1 MLLLAVLLCASP
13 ADVQARLRH
22 LDSVAAAW
30 APAPSQDVT
39 RLAFLTTLFGTRQAA
54 SMAVQGSY
62 PIQLTDEPSGVVA
75 IQYVPGPARQLIATA
90 LRDGRKRL
98 LLVDEEGAA
107 PVEIDPAQ
115 GDQILGGF
123 PRDGKRVFYAV
134 VDGGR
139 VALRIGSLESRRS
152 VDVAPPPP
160 AAGVKP
166 AKDSVPLAE
175 ALADLVTLGPPA
187 PDARSLLA
195 VVRRGAGDAV
205 ALVDLVGA
213 RATWLTPADPSARF
227 MQPRFSPDGRTVYV
241 LTNAGRATLG
251 VDAITVHDHTRKT
264 VFAPPQNVDAFAVT
278 DDGHRLAVAV
288 EANGT
293 DLFSVLDLPSLR
305 PQPLAVPST
314 GALAEDRQLVWDRP
328 GERLFF
334 GWRLADDTTDV
345 WQLRLGYGTPVR
357 LTRSPRPG
365 LPPDAIVR
373 PNAVQI
379 GDRVAW
385 LWRPPGAP
393 KPHVAVLVS
402 ATETRPVFDKRITAL
417 NFAGIAVLAVN
428 GKDAQGAALSYL
440 ASVQDLDGRSPVL
453 INPDDIPVHDAAKWR
468 AVLSAKGKMAAAL
481 DPDHPDLGA
490 LVQAAQP

>member
-1 MLLLAVLLCASP
+1 MLLLALLLCAPP

-30 APAPSQDVT
+30 APAPSQDAT
-39 RLAFLTTLFGTRQAA
+39 RVAFLTTLFGTRQAA
-54 SMAVQGSY
+54 TMAVQGSY
-62 PIQLTDEPSGVVA
+62 PIQITDEPSGVAA
-75 IQYVPGPARQLIATA
+75 IQYVPGPPRQLIATA
-90 LRDGRKRL
+90 LRDGRRRL
-98 LLVDEEGAA
+98 VLLDEEGAA
-107 PVEIDPAQ
+107 PVEIDRAQ

-123 PRDGKRVFYAV
+123 SRDGKRLFYAV
-134 VDGGR
+134 VDGR
-139 VALRIGSLESRRS
+139 HVSLRIRSLENRTSTE
-152 VDVAPPPP
+152 VAPPPP

-166 AKDSVPLAE
+166 AKDSVPLAD
-175 ALADLVTLGPPA
+175 ALVDLATLGPPA

-205 ALVDLVGA
+205 VLVDLVGA
-213 RATWLTPADPSARF
+213 RATYLTPPDSPARF
-227 MQPRFSPDGRTVYV
+227 LQPRFSPDGRTVYV

-251 VDAITVHDHTRKT
+251 VDAIAVQDHTRKT
-264 VFAPPQNVDAFAVT
+264 VFAPPQNIDAFAVT

-288 EANGT
+288 EASGT
-293 DLFSVLDLPSLR
+293 NLFSVLDLPSLR
-305 PQPLAVPST
+305 PQPLAVPPT
-314 GALAEDRQLVWDRP
+314 GALAEDRQLVWDRA

-357 LTRSPRPG
+357 LTRSPRPE

-373 PNAVQI
+373 PKAVQI
-379 GDRVAW
+379 GDRVGW
-385 LWRPPGAP
+385 LWRPPNVARP
-393 KPHVAVLVS
+393 RVAVLVS
-402 ATETRPVFDKRITAL
+402 ATETRPVFDKRISAL

-428 GKDAQGAALSYL
+428 GKDAQAAALSHL
-440 ASVQDLDGRSPVL
+440 ASAQDLDGRSPVL
-453 INPDDIPVHDAAKWR
+453 INPDDLAVHDAAKWG
-468 AVLSAKGKMAAAL
+468 AVLDARGKMAAAL